1 MIPDYSK
8 PSLISISTEEGS
20 ISFTA
25 PSNGYIIGIWFW
37 RRTSEKLFILAFVGM
52 ISIRQQGNSNENIGS
67 IFPVKKGDVVGINF
81 CFSQKNNGIYFV
93 PTVWL
98 NSKGKIRTGKNEFKG
113 DLDTI
118 PTTTGEL
125 SLYWFSRSN
134 ITNGISG
141 VETNTNYGTIL
152 TIPSTSN
159 NYGVQFAFFNSS
171 ENSFYFRKKNGG
183 TWNTWKKIS

>member
-25 PSNGYIIGIWFW
+25 PSNGYIIGSGFGDGQA
-37 RRTSEKLFILAFVGM
+37 KNFLYLHCGDV
-52 ISIRQQGNSNENIGS
+52 SIRQQGNSNENIGS

-98 NSKGKIRTGKNEFKG
+98 NSKAQIDTSEIHYRDPEYEALGGLDACVKDAVTKNRFPKEGTFFKNFIAESRYLAVGYRYINGTYGLIVLYRYGMKLDIRYSIERG
-113 DLDTI
+113 I
-118 PTTTGEL
+118 L
-125 SLYWFSRSN
+125 S
-134 ITNGISG
+134 
-141 VETNTNYGTIL
+141 
-152 TIPSTSN
+152 
-159 NYGVQFAFFNSS
+159 
-171 ENSFYFRKKNGG
+171 
-183 TWNTWKKIS
+183 KIS

>member
-25 PSNGYIIGIWFW
+25 PSNGYIIGSGFGDGQA
-37 RRTSEKLFILAFVGM
+37 KNFLYLHCGDV
-52 ISIRQQGNSNENIGS
+52 SIRQQGNSNENIGS

>member
-1 MIPDYSK
+1 MERKWTDYTTKTTPADNDEVLELSTDEKVQKRLTLGNLSDWILNKVADKVYSK
-8 PSLISISTEEGS
+8 LETNNKTLV
-20 ISFTA
+20 TA
-25 PSNGYIIGIWFW
+25 I
-37 RRTSEKLFILAFVGM
+37 
-52 ISIRQQGNSNENIGS
+52 NE
-67 IFPVKKGDVVGINF
+67 
-81 CFSQKNNGIYFV
+81 
-93 PTVWL
+93 L

-125 SLYWFSRSN
+125 SLYWFFRSN
-134 ITNGISG
+134 ITNGISD